1 MKKKDVL
8 TKGNVIVNEIKVGDI
23 HYEYSYNIGTK
34 LEVVST
40 PIRIDSDESWEWNS
54 KRISDGMLIAFYVK
68 EGLEYYSANIYDY
81 EAYKV
86 KVML

>member
-1 MKKKDVL
+1 
-8 TKGNVIVNEIKVGDI
+8 
-23 HYEYSYNIGTK
+23 
-34 LEVVST
+34 
-40 PIRIDSDESWEWNS
+40 
-54 KRISDGMLIAFYVK
+54 MLIAFYVK